1 MRQSPASA
9 QSWIS
14 LVQGSSTTQV
24 TVTSSDLAAGTYQ
37 TQLESYDASSVN
49 QATLF
54 TDTITLIVSEFEV
67 VSETSTSS
75 DSSAVSEIS
84 RCAVSNEVFEEI
96 KTDLSDRVI
105 YLSYP
110 AGVEGSAYKSFYV
123 YWLLIMDSL
132 GYDDFE
138 TMQLNMGPLNT
149 KVFSWNPNLKLGYL
163 GTDPIVSL
171 TSNNFT
177 EPSRV
182 VGGYMEFAFNGC
194 NSWNLTV
201 DASYTASCIIE
212 RVYNTLVTRNYTI
225 GSGIKKL
232 ELPVLDQK
240 PSCGLPLK
248 LKFQYVDAISSELVN
263 SVQFDE
269 VKQLLTIDY
278 DNFQEDPSESSATI
292 HLISEVNARAFVKV
306 NLLKGI
312 ESDVTEAS
320 HRHDTSL
327 MTLDDL
333 NNQYGIEES
342 QEPAIDLFQRT
353 VLDMDVEDLST
364 EQIFMQI
371 PLLARLM
378 KGQNYIHELIAK
390 QRNEVAQ

>member
-1 MRQSPASA
+1 M
-9 QSWIS
+9 
-14 LVQGSSTTQV
+14 
-24 TVTSSDLAAGTYQ
+24 
-37 TQLESYDASSVN
+37 
-49 QATLF
+49 
-54 TDTITLIVSEFEV
+54 
-67 VSETSTSS
+67 SETSTSS

-240 PSCGLPLK
+240 PACGLPLK
-248 LKFQYVDAISSELVN
+248 LKFQYVDALSSELVN

-269 VKQLLTIDY
+269 VKQFLTIDY
-278 DNFQEDPSESSATI
+278 DKF
-292 HLISEVNARAFVKV
+292 
-306 NLLKGI
+306 
-312 ESDVTEAS
+312 
-320 HRHDTSL
+320 
-327 MTLDDL
+327 
-333 NNQYGIEES
+333 
-342 QEPAIDLFQRT
+342 
-353 VLDMDVEDLST
+353 
-364 EQIFMQI
+364 
-371 PLLARLM
+371 
-378 KGQNYIHELIAK
+378 
-390 QRNEVAQ
+390 